1 MQQTSLHACIRN
13 NNRLA
18 DLVTLEFSRGI
29 AVTLLV
35 AYALYLHFM
44 LRSRYH
50 IFEESD
56 SRTVSEDGEGL
67 HDRSSPSASRA
78 ITPTVS
84 RIGTPSIE
92 MQEINNPR
100 SHSRA
105 KNQSRDSFVAAARIP
120 IPPAESEDELE
131 PAISRKAS
139 VILLLISAG
148 VVSVCAEFLVDS
160 IEHVVANARL
170 TEAFL
175 GLIILPL
182 LGNTAELATA
192 VTVALKNKMDLAI
205 NVTIGSAIQITLFM
219 APTMVALGWYM
230 NQSMSMHF
238 NIFQIITLLATT
250 AMVNGFLFN
259 GRTHYLF
266 GALLICV
273 YVIIAIGAFVFPN
286 QGKTDIS

>member
-1 MQQTSLHACIRN
+1 M
-13 NNRLA
+13 
-18 DLVTLEFSRGI
+18 
-29 AVTLLV
+29 
-35 AYALYLHFM
+35 
-44 LRSRYH
+44 
-50 IFEESD
+50 
-56 SRTVSEDGEGL
+56 
-67 HDRSSPSASRA
+67 
-78 ITPTVS
+78 TPTVS
-84 RIGTPSIE
+84 RLGTPSIE
-92 MQEINNPR
+92 MQEINGGPR

-105 KNQSRDSFVAAARIP
+105 KNQSRDSFMAAARIP
-120 IPPAESEDELE
+120 IPPQEPEGEE

-219 APTMVALGWYM
+219 APTMVALGWFM

-286 QGKTDIS
+286 QGKPDIS